1 MNSPLGR
8 RVDRLERAR
17 VAGRRTRFL
26 FVEEDETQAQLQAR
40 IRAMIASGEA
50 GRNDR
55 IIPFAW
61 RSPGHDGPEN

>member
-1 MNSPLGR
+1 MNPPIER
-8 RVDRLERAR
+8 RVDGLERAR

-26 FVEEDETQAQLQAR
+26 FLEEDETQAQFQAR

-55 IIPFAW
+55 FIAFAW
-61 RSPGHDGPEN
+61 RSPRDIGPKN